1 MSHGEASTAAT
12 SGKCSNRTDPG
23 KKYCSPVDE
32 KLTSK
37 VKCNFCNKEMNG
49 GITRSKEHLMGKK
62 GKVAPCPSCPK
73 QVRDELWDH
82 FQSKKNFGSSDFA
95 KYTEFVDLG
104 GTDSTSGIGNADED
118 ATVVRGPMDEF
129 MKRGAAASAGKLK
142 QREYEATECLS
153 FNAIRLPYFDRMV
166 QSIGEFGKNLPV
178 PSYHDIRVPLLHK
191 EMEHT
196 EALLEKKK
204 KVWTKVGCS
213 IMSDGWSDR
222 KQRSIIN
229 FLVNSPSGSVFIRS
243 IDASGIVKTGEKIFE
258 MLDSMVDEIGEENVV
273 QVVTVNGSNYVAA
286 GKLLMAKREH
296 LYWTPCAAHCIDL
309 MLEDIGKI
317 AVIKNTIKRSIS
329 LVGYIYS
336 HSFTLNLLRT
346 TTNKKEL
353 VRSAITRFAAM
364 KRNLGCRLP
373 PMIGQ
378 TRNEENFIGP

>member
-23 KKYCSPVDE
+23 WKYCSPIDE

-37 VKCNFCNKEMNG
+37 VKCNFCNKEMNR
-49 GITRSKEHLMGKK
+49 GITRAKEHLMGKK

-118 ATVVRGPMDEF
+118 ATVVRGPMDAF
-129 MKRGAAASAGKLK
+129 MKRGAAASAGKLSK
-142 QREYEATECLS
+142 ENMRQQNVKESLDKKAVALVHQDIARFWYHAGLS

-166 QSIGEFGKNLPV
+166 KSIGEFDKNLPV

-196 EALLEKKK
+196 EALFEKKK
-204 KVWTKVGCS
+204 KVWTEVGCS

-273 QVVTVNGSNYVAA
+273 QVVTDNGSNYVAA

-317 AVIKNTIKRSIS
+317 VVIKNTIKRSM
-329 LVGYIYS
+329 Y
-336 HSFTLNLLRT
+336 
-346 TTNKKEL
+346 
-353 VRSAITRFAAM
+353 
-364 KRNLGCRLP
+364 
-373 PMIGQ
+373 
-378 TRNEENFIGP
+378 